1 MRILWA
7 HGPQKVS
14 AVHQRIAAARGVA
27 INKVLVTDD
36 QRPMLYLAGALSP
49 ISGCPTVVIPLG
61 HDQHGL
67 PFGVQLMGRRWD
79 DAGLLTIAGQVSE
92 LAGGFQ
98 RPLLV

>member
-1 MRILWA
+1 M
-7 HGPQKVS
+7 K
-14 AVHQRIAAARGVA
+14 QRVTLIASNSEAF
-27 INKVLVTDD
+27 
-36 QRPMLYLAGALSP
+36 
-49 ISGCPTVVIPLG
+49 PLG